1 MATKV
6 GLFSTKLYTINI
18 ASNGVSSSIL
28 RFTNTLFRIPYLC
41 GNSMPYCVIIF
52 KKLACVNVL
61 YMCVCVM
68 YVHPK
73 FTPFYTKSMVKL
85 EEFDKS
91 AGCPIRERNLR
102 RKSKTVAAGKVGLLV
117 SCWRRIKKSVH
128 RNIKVKT
135 ARCML
140 LGEKLNNKKSMHR
153 GNK

>member
-41 GNSMPYCVIIF
+41 GNNMPYCVIIF
-52 KKLACVNVL
+52 KKFSLCECIIYVPVSDRII
-61 YMCVCVM
+61 

-140 LGEKLNNKKSMHR
+140 LGEKLNNKKSMH
-153 GNK
+153 